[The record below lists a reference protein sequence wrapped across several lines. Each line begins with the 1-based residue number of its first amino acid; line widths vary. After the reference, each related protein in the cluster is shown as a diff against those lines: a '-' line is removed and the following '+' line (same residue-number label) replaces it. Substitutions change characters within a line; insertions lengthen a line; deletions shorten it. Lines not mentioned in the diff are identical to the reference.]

1 MAGTV
6 DVTFYV
12 VVHAVI
18 DERDWLKGKP
28 TVRVTA
34 KKPALAKDEVPV
46 QMTLS
51 LPKALFKRP
60 QITASV
66 RVADDLAPAVIT
78 AEVQDN
84 IAQAIRDRLGMDV
97 RITVDGPGG
106 AA

>member
-6 DVTFYV
+6 EVTFYA

-18 DERDWLKGKP
+18 DERDWVKGKP

-34 KKPALAKDEVPV
+34 KKPALDKDEVPV

-60 QITASV
+60 QITARV
-66 RVADDLAPAVIT
+66 AVADDLAPAEIN

-84 IAQAIRDRLGMDV
+84 IAQAIRDQLGVDV
-97 RITVDGPGG
+97 RITVDAPGG
-106 AA
+106 VS